1 MGGLLFLG
9 AFFAAAI
16 GAALIGVALNGQ
28 KRRRRRRELAAAK
41 ATRIC
46 DLAEAAYVRTHGKVV
61 PAGDAPLKTA
71 ITNEDAVWQK
81 LVLEEW
87 IRDWMPVLAQQY
99 GGNFHLEDDG
109 KRVRVVVDGCKLLL
123 EGRGRKSLSKLFDEE
138 DIDEYLVDVPEAF
151 AARCK
156 EHVLAHP
163 GTYRVR
169 LERLAVGDPVYA
181 LGRVEKEEDELV
193 LRQRTDGEERELFV
207 SDLGHEE
214 LFAPPSWALIVAS
227 WVFGIAL
234 VVTGGF
240 FLWHSR

>member
-99 GGNFHLEDDG
+99 GGDFHLEDDG

-181 LGRVEKEEDELV
+181 LGRVEKEEGELV
-193 LRQRTDGEERELFV
+193 LRQRTDGEDRELFV

-214 LFAPPSWALIVAS
+214 LFAPPSWALIVVS
-227 WVFGIAL
+227 WVLGIAL
-234 VVTGGF
+234 VITGGF

>member
-99 GGNFHLEDDG
+99 GGDFHLEDDG

-181 LGRVEKEEDELV
+181 LGRVEKEEGELV
-193 LRQRTDGEERELFV
+193 LRQRTDGEDRELFV

-227 WVFGIAL
+227 WVLGIAL
-234 VVTGGF
+234 VITGGF

>member
-1 MGGLLFLG
+1 MEGLLFLG

-16 GAALIGVALNGQ
+16 GAAFIGVALNGQ

-46 DLAEAAYVRTHGKVV
+46 DIEHATYVRTHGKVAA
-61 PAGDAPLKTA
+61 AGEAPLKTA
-71 ITNEDAVWQK
+71 LTDEEAVWQK

-99 GGNFHLEDDG
+99 GGTFHLEDDG

-123 EGRGRKSLSKLFDEE
+123 EGRGSKSLSKLFDEE
-138 DIDEYLVDVPEAF
+138 DINEYLVNVPEAF

-181 LGRVEKEEDELV
+181 LGRAENEEGELV
-193 LRQRTDGEERELFV
+193 LRQRTAGDAPDLFV

-214 LFAPPSWALIVAS
+214 LFAPPSWALIVTA
-227 WVFGIAL
+227 WVFGVGL
-234 VVTGGF
+234 VVTGCF
-240 FLWHSR
+240 LLWHSR

>member
-99 GGNFHLEDDG
+99 GGDFHLEDDG

-181 LGRVEKEEDELV
+181 LGRVEKEEGELV
-193 LRQRTDGEERELFV
+193 LRQRTDGEARELFV

-214 LFAPPSWALIVAS
+214 LFAPPSWALIVVS
-227 WVFGIAL
+227 WVLGIAL
-234 VVTGGF
+234 VITGGF

>member
-28 KRRRRRRELAAAK
+28 KRRRRRRELAGAK

-46 DLAEAAYVRTHGKVV
+46 DIRHAAYVRTHGKVV
-61 PAGDAPLKTA
+61 PADDAPLTTA
-71 ITNEDAVWQK
+71 ITDEQAVWQK

-138 DIDEYLVDVPEAF
+138 DIDEYLVNVPEAF

-181 LGRVEKEEDELV
+181 LGRAETEGEELV
-193 LRQRTDGEERELFV
+193 LRQRESGDDRELFV

-214 LFAPPSWALIVAS
+214 LFAPPSWALIVAA
-227 WVFGIAL
+227 WIFGVAM
-234 VVTGGF
+234 VTTGCF
-240 FLWHSR
+240 LLWHSR